1 MARPAAVLTLAD
13 KVNALRSISNL
24 LHRCARERFAMHT
37 TSIRLE
43 PEIWAEVERR
53 AKRERRPVSNLL
65 RIIVT
70 DAINP
75 PPAAGGQDGAL
86 A

>member
-1 MARPAAVLTLAD
+1 MQNFRAASV
-13 KVNALRSISNL
+13 
-24 LHRCARERFAMHT
+24 
-37 TSIRLE
+37 RLDLE
-43 PEIWAEVERR
+43 TFAEVERR
-53 AKRERRPVSNLL
+53 AKKERRPIGNLL

-75 PPAAGGQDGAL
+75 PPAADGQDGRA

>member
-1 MARPAAVLTLAD
+1 
-13 KVNALRSISNL
+13 
-24 LHRCARERFAMHT
+24 MHT
-37 TSIRLE
+37 TSIRLDA
-43 PEIWAEVERR
+43 EIWAEVERR

-75 PPAAGGQDGAL
+75 PPAPGDREGA
-86 A
+86 AA

>member
-1 MARPAAVLTLAD
+1 
-13 KVNALRSISNL
+13 
-24 LHRCARERFAMHT
+24 MHT

-75 PPAAGGQDGAL
+75 PSAAGGQDRDA
-86 A
+86 AA

>member
-1 MARPAAVLTLAD
+1 MGHCVAVNPEPRASS
-13 KVNALRSISNL
+13 R
-24 LHRCARERFAMHT
+24 RERFAMQNFRAA
-37 TSIRLE
+37 SVRLDLE
-43 PEIWAEVERR
+43 TFAEVERR
-53 AKRERRPVSNLL
+53 AKKERRPIGNLL

-75 PPAAGGQDGAL
+75 PPAADGQDGRA